1 MVIVSQEAATTAIDN
16 NPVVESLVQQAYFT
30 NTESDPTSKPSFSY
44 VDNHGNGEPRQQNEN
59 RDDEEEN
66 SSTFWNVLK
75 TWYLPLILV
84 WFRRS
89 MFGTANLIRSLLVG
103 QFMRLVLAQCTEL
116 PKCIQVFVEPSPAF
130 TNNGDRSLS
139 NLELPKWAQAFVD
152 PHAWPPPAFTFL
164 AILTLLAFVVHPD
177 GLTWFM
183 LGKLRDAILSIL
195 HSVVSCWTMFIQDYG
210 IITTTIALMTL
221 AGMGCL
227 LSILLKNALPK
238 AHSSKRA
245 LPPEKKKKK
254 RKGVKGKSGRIRH
267 VRTDSSS
274 TSKPIQQNT
283 LQENNERSSHPTNIH
298 EQLPPKAASDAQTP
312 EPVTSTFDSE
322 KGHEDIG
329 VSDEMPAITS
339 EKETLDSAIDPTDV
353 VDRSCTSGGY
363 IICDDTSCDSASM
376 RSYSSAPTAVVT
388 IGSTGNS
395 ETNKSG
401 KHSKRSNRRKPNH
414 GSSKRGGKKA
424 FSASTQSEHPTSD
437 RPYASRHNVS
447 SNSPRQSNVDTQ
459 GIRNANHNSKQTS
472 STSGRFANLK
482 EKDTRFDNNNSRRTS
497 TRNNGKGRTQQGR
510 NNRNSNSRI
519 HNPLQSHQRTT
530 ENNFAFPD
538 TREAPQ
544 ATFDDCHRH
553 SNVVQYGIPDTQLHL
568 YGAPVDKQGYL
579 RKVPDDRHHHRE
591 VRPPPGLSPIHDEPP
606 TLFGSPNKKSSSLSL
621 SAPSFQQKQLG
632 HPFAYDEHQE
642 QTCFDYESRIE
653 AELQELG
660 GQMIGSILD

>member
-1 MVIVSQEAATTAIDN
+1 MVIVSPEAATTAIDN
-16 NPVVESLVQQAYFT
+16 NPVVENLVQQAYFAT
-30 NTESDPTSKPSFSY
+30 TDSHPNSKPSFSC
-44 VDNHGNGEPRQQNEN
+44 VDKSRHDESKEQHENEN
-59 RDDEEEN
+59 DEEGS
-66 SSTFWNVLK
+66 SSTFWDILT

-103 QFMRLVLAQCTEL
+103 QFMRLVLAQCVEL
-116 PKCIQVFVEPSPAF
+116 PKWIQVFVEPPSAF

-152 PHAWPPPAFTFL
+152 PHAWPPPAFTVL

-238 AHSSKRA
+238 TNSSKRA

-267 VRTDSSS
+267 VRSNSSNI
-274 TSKPIQQNT
+274 TKPIKQNGP
-283 LQENNERSSHPTNIH
+283 QENNERSSNPTNNH
-298 EQLPPKAASDAQTP
+298 EQLPPKPLIETLTLEAA
-312 EPVTSTFDSE
+312 TSTIDS
-322 KGHEDIG
+322 KKMHDNHHASP
-329 VSDEMPAITS
+329 VMPAIAS
-339 EKETLDSAIDPTDV
+339 EKEALDSAIEPTDV
-353 VDRSCTSGGY
+353 ADRPYASVGD
-363 IICDDTSCDSASM
+363 IISDDTSCDSASL

-395 ETNKSG
+395 ETTKSG

-414 GSSKRGGKKA
+414 GSVKRGGKKA
-424 FSASTQSEHPTSD
+424 FSASNQGEHPFSD
-437 RPYASRHNVS
+437 RLYVSRPNVS
-447 SNSPRQSNVDTQ
+447 ANSTRQSNVDSQ
-459 GIRNANHNSKQTS
+459 GFRNANHYSKQTS

-482 EKDTRFDNNNSRRTS
+482 EKDTRFDNSNSRRTS
-497 TRNNGKGRTQQGR
+497 TRNNGKGRNQQGR
-510 NNRNSNSRI
+510 NNRNSNSRT
-519 HNPLQSHQRTT
+519 HTSLQSQQRTT
-530 ENNFAFPD
+530 ENHFTFSG
-538 TREAPQ
+538 TRENPQ

-553 SNVVQYGIPDTQLHL
+553 NSVVQYGTADTQPHL
-568 YGAPVDKQGYL
+568 YRAPLDKQGNFG
-579 RKVPDDRHHHRE
+579 KVLDDRHHQRE
-591 VRPPPGLSPIHDEPP
+591 VRPPPGLSQIHDEPP
-606 TLFGSPNKKSSSLSL
+606 TLFGSPNKASSLNL
-621 SAPSFQQKQLG
+621 CAPSFQQKPLG
-632 HPFAYDEHQE
+632 HPFAYGDHQE
-642 QTCFDYESRIE
+642 QTCFDDESRIE